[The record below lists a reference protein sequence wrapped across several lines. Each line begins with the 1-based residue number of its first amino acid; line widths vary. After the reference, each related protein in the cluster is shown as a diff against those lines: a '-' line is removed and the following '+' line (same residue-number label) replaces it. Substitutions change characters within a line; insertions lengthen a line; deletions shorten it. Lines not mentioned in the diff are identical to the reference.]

1 MAVCRFFKS
10 GQLPYRDAL
19 DLDEGVFGQGGDLDA
34 AAGGEAAVE
43 VGAVNLVHGAEIG
56 QILHEN
62 RRFDDVVEA
71 QAGLVQDGLQIFEGL
86 VGLGL
91 HAIGQIAG
99 GGIQAELAAA
109 IDGGACVNGRR
120 LGAEGGRGVRGGNVG
135 HSDALLY
142 V

>member
-1 MAVCRFFKS
+1 M
-10 GQLPYRDAL
+10 
-19 DLDEGVFGQGGDLDA
+19 DA

-71 QAGLVQDGLQIFEGL
+71 QAGLVQDGLQIFESL

-109 IDGGACVNGRR
+109 IDGGTGVNGLPVICFCR
-120 LGAEGGRGVRGGNVG
+120 EG
-135 HSDALLY
+135 S
-142 V
+142 

>member
-10 GQLPYRDAL
+10 GQFPYRDAL

-91 HAIGQIAG
+91 HAIG
-99 GGIQAELAAA
+99 
-109 IDGGACVNGRR
+109 
-120 LGAEGGRGVRGGNVG
+120 
-135 HSDALLY
+135 
-142 V
+142 